1 MDGLLQRIVNNLL
14 RCPSMSFMDL
24 FFGRRA
30 AVPAPSAP
38 PGPQGPTATR
48 RELLRVV
55 LRDTLKLHGLPAA
68 WIGAEMLGT
77 NSRDGKHG
85 IHLRLLIQHWEPR
98 LLAHTPALQDSLT
111 DRLKMFDPLAGN
123 WFGGISWQFALAD
136 ASGCPPMPAASH
148 WTAPANVALLEILSA
163 DAAPQPVSEPVDSPL
178 LQNSQPTVAQ
188 RRAALELMLAE
199 SDRKRYA
206 DGAGDPDAPPNF
218 EATQPMFRATEP
230 AGL

>member
-1 MDGLLQRIVNNLL
+1 
-14 RCPSMSFMDL
+14 MDL
-24 FFGRRA
+24 LFGRRPV
-30 AVPAPSAP
+30 VPAPAAP
-38 PGPQGPTATR
+38 IVPQGPTATR

-77 NSRDGKHG
+77 HSREGKQG

-98 LLAHTPALQDSLT
+98 LLAHAPALQASLT

-123 WFGGISWQFALAD
+123 WFGGVSWQFALPD

-148 WTAPANVALLEILSA
+148 WTAPADVDSLVIQSA
-163 DAAPQPVSEPVDSPL
+163 EAAPQPEPSDTPL
-178 LQNSQPTVAQ
+178 LQNSQPSAAQ

-206 DGAGDPDAPPNF
+206 DGANDPDAPPNF
-218 EATQPMFRATEP
+218 ESTQPMFRATEP